1 MVEAGASKYTWR
13 QAGDEIDVDFP
24 VDAEVNTKAVKC
36 VFGLQKINLQVNGE
50 TLFDGELCGVIDPEE
65 SSWSLEGKGEKR
77 KIVINLA
84 KGSKTWPALSFEEAK
99 ESSKDFEVV
108 GLEDVS
114 ERVETNEK
122 LEVELEIKFNNL
134 KKEKGIEHVDTLDCF
149 FELFDNCIQLYRLN
163 KMSNYLATIVPH
175 CRTRTDRFKLK
186 AIQALGFVRWK
197 QNEFQ
202 EALGTFFGR
211 F

>member
-1 MVEAGASKYTWR
+1 MASVEELVDQIKFLQQQNEIRAQEA
-13 QAGDEIDVDFP
+13 QA
-24 VDAEVNTKAVKC
+24 
-36 VFGLQKINLQVNGE
+36 LQKEVQTVTKGYQ
-50 TLFDGELCGVIDPEE
+50 EE
-65 SSWSLEGKGEKR
+65 
-77 KIVINLA
+77 I
-84 KGSKTWPALSFEEAK
+84 
-99 ESSKDFEVV
+99 
-108 GLEDVS
+108 
-114 ERVETNEK
+114 
-122 LEVELEIKFNNL
+122 NNL

-202 EALGTFFGR
+202 AALGTFFER